1 MKNAFVK
8 NNIREIGHT
17 LGRFLAIM
25 LIIAL
30 GVGFFA
36 GLKVTR
42 KAMIKT
48 GDEYLRDYGMYDF
61 KLLSSCGFEKGDAE
75 RVKND
80 LDFIGC
86 AEEAYNADA
95 FADIDDGEY
104 IISFIS
110 LGEKVNV
117 PHITAGRM
125 PEKADECILDAR
137 LGGTDF
143 IGKKILLPDMAQNEN
158 RDMFSCSEYTVVG
171 LCNSPLYLNFERGTT
186 KLEGGAVNAFAYLTE
201 DGFDSEYYTSL
212 CVTLSEKAEIFSDD
226 YDDIINKRE
235 DDVKREL
242 ETIAGERYDRIVTDA
257 RAEVEK
263 ARAEYEE
270 NLAALNDEK
279 KKALMRIAVL
289 AGVPEMYEKAKAEL
303 DSKFAEPD
311 AEFEKARDAID
322 DAEAKISEIE
332 KPETYVL
339 TRDENVGYVCFE
351 NDSMIVEGIA
361 RVFPI
366 FFFLVAALV
375 CSTTMT
381 RMIGDHRTQIGTLK
395 ALGYGN
401 GRIMS
406 KYLLYSGSAATIGS
420 IFGFAV
426 GTKMFPYAIW
436 KSYDIMYGFA
446 EIKYVFDPVLAVL
459 SLAAALV
466 CSVGVTASACRSSLS
481 KMPARLMRPKTPKAG
496 RRILLE
502 RIPFIWN
509 HLGFL
514 RKVSIRNIFRYKKRM
529 FMMVLGIGGCMALL
543 LTGLGIKDSIS
554 NIASDQ
560 YDNILLYDIE
570 AKFDGDFSRD
580 GAVLV
585 RSDTAEVMADGDIIT
600 SVLVYAE
607 SNIENVVHFY
617 RGKSDVS
624 VPNEGVLVTEKIASA
639 AGVRVGDRI
648 KFRVRGDE
656 TLEYEVRGIFE
667 NYVRNYVYVFGEDF
681 VPNTAYIKCDEGE
694 DAHEIAAE
702 LMNDGATTVSVTA
715 DFRARIENMME
726 SLNYVVWLVIASA
739 GALAFIVLFNLSNIN
754 ITERV
759 REIATI
765 KVLGF
770 YPSETGA
777 YVFRENLI
785 LTFFGVVF
793 GIPLGIALHRFVMS
807 QINIDMVAFDV
818 RITALSYAVA
828 TITTF
833 VFTIV
838 VDLIM
843 RRKLAKIDMAQSLK
857 SVE

>member
-8 NNIREIGHT
+8 NNIREVGHT

-48 GDEYLRDYGMYDF
+48 GDEYLRDCGMYDF
-61 KLLSSCGFEKGDAE
+61 KLLSSYGFEKGDAE
-75 RVKND
+75 RVKSD
-80 LDFIGC
+80 LDFIEY

-125 PEKADECILDAR
+125 PEEADECILDAR
-137 LGGTDF
+137 LGSTDF
-143 IGKKILLPDMAQNEN
+143 IGKKILLPDTAQNEN

-201 DGFDSEYYTSL
+201 EGFDSEYYTSL

-226 YDDIINKRE
+226 YDDIINKFE
-235 DDVKREL
+235 DGIKNEL
-242 ETIAGERYDRIVTDA
+242 ETVADERYDRIVADA

-263 ARAEYEE
+263 ARTEYEE

-279 KKALMRIAVL
+279 KKALMRIAAL

-311 AEFEKARDAID
+311 AELEKAKSAID

-446 EIKYVFDPVLAVL
+446 EIKYVFDPVLAAL

-466 CSVGVTASACRSSLS
+466 CSVGVTASACRSSLA

-496 RRILLE
+496 KRILLE
-502 RIPFIWN
+502 RIPLIWN

-570 AKFDGDFSRD
+570 AKFDGDFGYE

-600 SVLVYAE
+600 SVLVYAGRD
-607 SNIENVVHFY
+607 IENVVHFY
-617 RGKSDVS
+617 RGKSDVR
-624 VPNEGVLVTEKIASA
+624 VPDDGVLVTEKIASA

-667 NYVRNYVYVFGEDF
+667 NHVRNYVYVFGEDF
-681 VPNTAYIKCDEGE
+681 VPNTAYIKCAEGE

-702 LMNDGATTVSVTA
+702 LMNDGATTVSVIA

-726 SLNYVVWLVIASA
+726 SLNYVVWLVIACA

-785 LTFFGVVF
+785 LTFFGVIV

-818 RITALSYAVA
+818 RITALSYGVA
-828 TITTF
+828 TVTTF
-833 VFTIV
+833 VFTAV

>member
-212 CVTLSEKAEIFSDD
+212 CVTLSEKAEIFSDE
-226 YDDIINKRE
+226 YDDIINKYE
-235 DDVKREL
+235 DEVKREL

-279 KKALMRIAVL
+279 KKALMRIAAL

-311 AEFEKARDAID
+311 AELEKAKNAID

-366 FFFLVAALV
+366 FFFLVAVLV

-617 RGKSDVS
+617 RGKSDVR
-624 VPNEGVLVTEKIASA
+624 VPDEGVLVTEKIASA